1 MDQGDLLARISVD
14 PEVNHGQPTVR
25 GLRYPVKVLLELLAS
40 GMTPEEILADYPDL
54 ESEDLQ
60 AVLLYAARLAEGG
73 ATTPCTPASF
83 PGATPRRTRRY
94 APSPCGN
101 GGWWS
106 PRTGTSSK
114 TCSSE
119 RSPTSSC

>member
-60 AVLLYAARLAEGG
+60 AVLLYAARLAEV
-73 ATTPCTPASF
+73 
-83 PGATPRRTRRY
+83 
-94 APSPCGN
+94 
-101 GGWWS
+101 
-106 PRTGTSSK
+106 K
-114 TCSSE
+114 TVL
-119 RSPTSSC
+119 RVA